1 MTFSLDYVLTPEG
14 ENCCW
19 SLLGLTGLIKKYG
32 ICSPTFG
39 CLPFTKHFRKIHL
52 ESKWH
57 TMLQQKLSRSKG
69 RAVIKSRG
77 PGISPGYYEY
87 GPRLLLMENKGK
99 LEPKETPRC
108 LIPCL
113 LAVFTQ
119 QLEILTTTLKGTSQ
133 KVALFF
139 WTECPKRKFVFHFF
153 KANFDTSFRP
163 SRPSSRKWN

>member
-1 MTFSLDYVLTPEG
+1 M
-14 ENCCW
+14 
-19 SLLGLTGLIKKYG
+19 
-32 ICSPTFG
+32 
-39 CLPFTKHFRKIHL
+39 
-52 ESKWH
+52 ESKWN
-57 TMLQQKLSRSKG
+57 TTLQQKLSRSKG
-69 RAVIKSRG
+69 RAVVKSRG

-139 WTECPKRKFVFHFF
+139 WTECPKQKFVFHFF

-163 SRPSSRKWN
+163 SRPSSVNGTDLNKMVNAVQGRNLPLLNFAYHLPKQ